1 MIIGKISNP
10 TLNAEAVALRTNTL
24 QWAEVSANNIRSV
37 VDTTLL
43 GKPQSELATFS
54 FDGQYS
60 GKIILSKQ
68 LQSAQVTWSYS
79 LDAGNTW
86 KECYDHSVQLTNEE
100 IASINVNDDIKIHI
114 SGLPMTEANIYTIDI
129 TKRVFPAGVVTINDE
144 EDRMMGV
151 TNDMEWTLNP
161 KDGWNSFANTNPILS
176 GNKRVYVRVTAAGTQ
191 VASDPVYFTFKENN
205 SDDTKWYIQSKN
217 LKKCNWCRKL

>member
-24 QWAEVSANNIRSV
+24 QWAEVSANNIRRGIA
-37 VDTTLL
+37 TTLL

-54 FDGQYS
+54 FDGKYA

-129 TKRVFPAGVVTINDE
+129 TKRAFPGGVVSSNDE
-144 EDRMMGV
+144 E
-151 TNDMEWTLNP
+151 NC
-161 KDGWNSFANTNPILS
+161 I
-176 GNKRVYVRVTAAGTQ
+176 
-191 VASDPVYFTFKENN
+191 
-205 SDDTKWYIQSKN
+205 
-217 LKKCNWCRKL
+217 